1 MELKVYNIEG
11 QETTKVVTLSEEI
24 ANIEPNDHAIY
35 LDVKQYGANN
45 RQGTHKS
52 KQRSEITGSTRK
64 LHKQKGGGGARHGD
78 IKSPLM
84 RGGGR
89 IFGPVPRDY
98 SFKLNK
104 KLKRLAR
111 ISALAYKA
119 KEDRIKVVENFSFDA
134 PKTKEM
140 IKVLTKL
147 NVYDD
152 KTLLI
157 VRDQNYILNLSTRNI
172 PQAKV
177 VNVKDLCTYDL
188 MNATRLLFIEDA
200 IEELN
205 NQLA

>member
-11 QETTKVVTLSEEI
+11 KETTKVVSLSEEI
-24 ANIEPNDHAIY
+24 VGIEPNDHAIY
-35 LDVKQYGANN
+35 LDVKQYGANQ

-111 ISALAYKA
+111 KSALAYKA
-119 KEDRIKVVENFSFDA
+119 KEEGIQVVEVFSFNA
-134 PKTKEM
+134 PRTKDM
-140 IKVLTKL
+140 LKVLTNL
-147 NVYDD
+147 NLHNE
-152 KTLLI
+152 KTLLVI
-157 VRDQNYILNLSTRNI
+157 SSPNDVLTLSARNI
-172 PQAKV
+172 PNVKV

-188 MNATRLLFIEDA
+188 LSATKLLFVEDTIEL
-200 IEELN
+200 LN

>member
-11 QETTKVVTLSEEI
+11 TETAKVVSLSEEI
-24 ANIEPNDHAIY
+24 VGIEPNDHAIY
-35 LDVKQYGANN
+35 LDVKQYGANQ

-111 ISALAYKA
+111 KSALAYKA
-119 KEDRIKVVENFSFDA
+119 KEENISVVETFTFDA
-134 PKTKEM
+134 PKTKDM
-140 IKVLTKL
+140 LRVLTNL
-147 NVYDD
+147 NLHEE
-152 KTLLI
+152 KTLL
-157 VRDQNYILNLSTRNI
+157 VVAAPNDVLTLSARNI
-172 PQAKV
+172 PNVKV
-177 VNVKDLCTYDL
+177 VNVKDICTYDL
-188 MNATRLLFIEDA
+188 LSATKLLFLEDA
-200 IEELN
+200 IELLN
-205 NQLA
+205 NQLT